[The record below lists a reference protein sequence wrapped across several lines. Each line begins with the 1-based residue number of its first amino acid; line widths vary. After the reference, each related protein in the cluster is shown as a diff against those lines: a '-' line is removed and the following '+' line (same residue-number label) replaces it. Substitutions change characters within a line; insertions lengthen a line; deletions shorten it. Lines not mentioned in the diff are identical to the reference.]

1 MNSLREN
8 SILNIRKKITRIHD
22 SISTSYHEA
31 GHAVYALLCGMM
43 VSSVSIFQNN
53 KNKRIEGLCYYHL
66 PDVTEI
72 QDLDLLIYIA
82 NAEIGIR
89 YSGLTSEKYFFKSIC
104 GSDKFPKFLKDSSSY
119 DTMLAAQAIKK
130 FNVVAPG
137 KKRYEYKK
145 RKINQV
151 SKVLEMYW
159 ADVTLL
165 AHQLFSKKK
174 ISYLDIKNLFI
185 KKSPNKNY
193 WKEQFKKISYIFQDD
208 CSIDEKEL
216 KIILCK

>member
-1 MNSLREN
+1 MSRLRDN

-43 VSSVSIFQNN
+43 VSSVSIFENV

-66 PDVTEI
+66 PEI
-72 QDLDLLIYIA
+72 KDICDNELLLYIA
-82 NAEIGIR
+82 NAEIGVR
-89 YSGLTSEKYFFKSIC
+89 YAGLTSEKYFFKSIC
-104 GSDKFPKFLKDSSSY
+104 GSDKFPKFLKDSSFY
-119 DTMLAAQAIKK
+119 DTLMAAQAIKK
-130 FNVVAPG
+130 FNVVSPG

-151 SKVLEMYW
+151 SKSLELYW
-159 ADVTLL
+159 SDVTLL

-174 ISYLDIKNLFI
+174 LSYLDIKNLFI
-185 KKSPNKNY
+185 KKSTNKNF

-208 CSIDEKEL
+208 CSIDEKQL
-216 KIILCK
+216 KIILCA